1 MERYKVF
8 LVEDDEVICQSLT
21 RQLEGWGYEVCPVQ
35 RFDRVLEEFEQ
46 LHPDLVLMDVS
57 PPFLSGYH
65 WCAQIRQQS
74 RLPILFLSSA
84 GDDMNL
90 VMAINMGAD
99 DFVAK
104 PFRIE
109 VLVAKIQALLRRA
122 YSFGAEPQTLRAGN
136 LVLDLS
142 EAAVLVNG
150 VRQNLSKNEYGILRI
165 LMERKGRTVSREEII
180 QRLWQSESFIDD
192 NTLSV
197 NVARLRK
204 TLQSLGAGDCITT
217 RKGMGYQLEDAR

>member
-1 MERYKVF
+1 MERYKLF
-8 LVEDDEVICQSLT
+8 LVEDDEAICQSLV

-35 RFDRVLEEFEQ
+35 QFDRVLEEFEQ

-57 PPFLSGYH
+57 LPFFNGYH
-65 WCAQIRQQS
+65 WCSQIRQQS

-122 YSFGAEPQTLRAGN
+122 YSFGAEPQTLRAGS

-142 EAAVLVNG
+142 DAAVLVNG

-197 NVARLRK
+197 NIARLRK

-217 RKGMGYQLEDAR
+217 RKGMGYQLEDAQ